1 MKKICVLTATRAEY
15 GLLKNVILKLQK
27 YFDVKVVVTGMHLSQ
42 EFGLTYKEI
51 ENDNI
56 KIHKKIEI
64 LLSSDSESAI
74 SKSMALALISFSDYF
89 VAEKPDCLL
98 LLGDRYETLAV
109 AIAASNAKIP
119 IIHLYGGEKTEGA
132 IDESMRHAITKF
144 SHIHFTSTKQYKK
157 RVIQLGES
165 PNTVFNVGYL
175 GAENILTTKL
185 LSKQKLQNELKFKL
199 NKPYAVVTF
208 HPVTLEDN
216 SSKIQFLNLLN
227 AIKKFDNINFIFTK
241 TNADINGRIINCM
254 IDKFVVSNK
263 NAVAFKSLGTK
274 KYLSAL
280 KYCKFVIGN
289 SSSGIIEAPYF
300 NIYTINIGDRQKG
313 RIQKDSIINCNPTKT
328 DIINAINYV
337 LLNKP
342 NKKIIINN
350 ANTST
355 KIVKIIVRTILKNQ
369 EINLKKQF
377 YDL

>member
-27 YFDVKVVVTGMHLSQ
+27 HFDVKVIVTGMHLSQ

-51 ENDNI
+51 ERDNI

-64 LLSSDSESAI
+64 LLSADSESAV

-89 VAEKPDCLL
+89 ATEKPDYLL

-109 AIAASNAKIP
+109 AIAAFNFRIP

-165 PNTVFNVGYL
+165 PNTVFNVGSL
-175 GAENILTTKL
+175 GVENVLTTKL
-185 LSKQKLQNELKFKL
+185 LSKQELQNELKFNL

-208 HPVTLEDN
+208 HPVTLENN

-227 AIKKFDNINFIFTK
+227 AIKKFDNLNFIFTK
-241 TNADINGRIINCM
+241 ANADMNGKIINCM
-254 IDKFVVSNK
+254 IDKFVANNK

-289 SSSGIIEAPYF
+289 SSSAIIEAPCF

-313 RIQKDSIINCNPTKT
+313 RIQANSIINCKPTEV
-328 DIINAINYV
+328 DIFNTINYV
-337 LLNKP
+337 LLNKLS
-342 NKKIIINN
+342 KKVMNPYN
-350 ANTST
+350 SNNTST
-355 KIVKIIVRTILKNQ
+355 KIVHTIINNSNIK
-369 EINLKKQF
+369 LKKEF